1 MNTGSSATGSSRRS
15 RPRAIS
21 EAELQINNRFSYALA
36 RLLQV
41 NDAYGCRVMREAILD
56 EVNGLARFVKGLMRE
71 RNASKVSD
79 EQSGRKDQVTLRTGE
94 P

>member
-1 MNTGSSATGSSRRS
+1 MNTGLSATGSSRRS
-15 RPRAIS
+15 KPRAIS

-56 EVNGLARFVKGLMRE
+56 EVNGLARFVKGLMRD
-71 RNASKVSD
+71 ASKVSD